1 MTSNNCIDEVG
12 DVVIDLV
19 DAPFVLKLRQNL
31 NEFFK
36 AMAYVVPLSF
46 DGKAVIKSIMYSRG
60 DASLMELYELLNRCY
75 PTLATKIAEILPYF
89 RNEVVDISEVLGRGK
104 PVLLC
109 LGSTKTGKYVMM
121 PIEVMRFSFHML
133 LTQLVN
139 YALSMGLS
147 KPRYMLIVD
156 EAHLFAKPRV
166 EYGEPIVTTIARIYR
181 KFGVAVTLLTH
192 SWSDVDETFR
202 NFCGYTIALGAS
214 QPDYIAQCRLYLG
227 LDTTA
232 VQWLK
237 RGEPGNAVL
246 KRIYTPHPILV
257 KIVPEEI
264 ALTDYWAKHR

>member
-1 MTSNNCIDEVG
+1 M
-12 DVVIDLV
+12 
-19 DAPFVLKLRQNL
+19 KLRQNL
-31 NEFFK
+31 NELFK
-36 AMAYVVPLSF
+36 AMSYVVPLTF
-46 DGKAVIKSIMYSRG
+46 DEKAMVKSVIYSR
-60 DASLMELYELLNRCY
+60 DDVSLVELYEILRRRY
-75 PTLATKIAEILPYF
+75 PALSAKISEILPYF
-89 RNEVVDISEVLGRGK
+89 KAELIDVEDVLSRGK

-109 LGSTKTGKYVMM
+109 LGSVRGGRYVMM

-139 YALSMGLS
+139 HALSMGLS